1 MNTTQQINI
10 SEIQKK
16 LVETINHTDWYGLLN
31 HFITKSEF
39 QEILEKLVFEV
50 EEGKRFVPKIKNTLN
65 AFKECSFKDLKVVVI
80 GQDPYPW
87 LYKNHPD
94 GTVADGLAFSCG
106 HSMKIQP
113 SLEYIYTAMG
123 KEPDDRNPD
132 LKYLANQGVLLLNS
146 AFTVEVNKP
155 GTHYHIWK
163 PFMNIILDAIC
174 YNKPGIVFIL
184 LGKVAQQFEDVITED
199 NLILKAS
206 HPASAGYNKGI
217 WNCEDVFNKTNEYLK
232 QRGKTIIQW

>member
-1 MNTTQQINI
+1 MSNIEQINVE
-10 SEIQKK
+10 EIQKK
-16 LVETINHTDWYGLLN
+16 LVNTISHTEWYNLLN

-39 QEILEKLVFEV
+39 QEILEALIFQV
-50 EEGKRFVPKIKNTLN
+50 EEGKRFVPKLKNTLN
-65 AFKECSFKDLKVVVI
+65 AFRECSFTNLKVVVI

-87 LYKNHPD
+87 LHKNHPD

-113 SLEYIYTAMG
+113 SLQYMFDALG
-123 KEPDDRNPD
+123 KAEEDRNPD

-163 PFMNIILDAIC
+163 PFMNIILDTIC
-174 YNKPGIVFIL
+174 YNKSKIVFIL
-184 LGKVAQQFEDVITED
+184 LGKVAHQFEDMISD
-199 NLILKAS
+199 NNLILKAS
-206 HPASAGYNKGI
+206 HPASAGYNKGV
-217 WNCEDVFNKTNEYLK
+217 WDCNDVFNKTNEYLLNND
-232 QRGKTIIQW
+232 KTIIQW

>member
-106 HSMKIQP
+106 NSMKIQP
-113 SLEYIYTAMG
+113 SLEYIYNAMG
-123 KEPDDRNPD
+123 KEPEDRNPD
-132 LKYLANQGVLLLNS
+132 LKYLAEQGVLLLNS
-146 AFTVEVNKP
+146 ALTVEVNKP
-155 GTHYHIWK
+155 GTHYTIWK
-163 PFMNIILDAIC
+163 PFINIVIDTIN
-174 YNKPGIVFIL
+174 YNKSDIVYIL
-184 LGKVAQQFEDVITED
+184 LGKVAQQ
-199 NLILKAS
+199 LLM
-206 HPASAGYNKGI
+206 
-217 WNCEDVFNKTNEYLK
+217 
-232 QRGKTIIQW
+232 

>member
-1 MNTTQQINI
+1 MNTIQQINVE
-10 SEIQKK
+10 EIQKK
-16 LVETINHTDWYGLLN
+16 LANTLSKTAWYNVLN

-39 QEILEKLVFEV
+39 QEIVEKLIYEV
-50 EEGKRFVPKIKNTLN
+50 EQGKRFVPKIKNTLN
-65 AFKECSFKDLKVVVI
+65 AFKECDLSDLKVVII

-113 SLEYIYTAMG
+113 SLDYIYNAMG

-132 LKYLANQGVLLLNS
+132 LRYLANQGVLLLNS

-155 GTHYHIWK
+155 GTHYDIWK
-163 PFMNIILDAIC
+163 PFMNIVIDTIN
-174 YNKPGIVFIL
+174 YNKSDIVFIL
-184 LGKVAQQFEDVITED
+184 LGKVAQQFEDMISDKHLV
-199 NLILKAS
+199 LKAS
-206 HPASAGYNKGI
+206 HPASAGYNKGV
-217 WNCEDVFNKTNEYLK
+217 WNCDDVFNRANNYLK
-232 QRGKTIIQW
+232 EKDKTTIQW

>member
-184 LGKVAQQFEDVITED
+184 LGKVAQQFEDMITED

>member
-16 LVETINHTDWYGLLN
+16 LVETINHTEWYSTLN

-39 QEILEKLVFEV
+39 KEILEKLVFEV

-65 AFKECSFKDLKVVVI
+65 AFKFCDLKDLKVVII

-106 HSMKIQP
+106 NSMKIQP
-113 SLEYIYTAMG
+113 SLEYIYNAMG
-123 KEPDDRNPD
+123 KEPEDRNPD
-132 LKYLANQGVLLLNS
+132 LKYLAEQGVLLLNS
-146 AFTVEVNKP
+146 ALTVEVNKP
-155 GTHYHIWK
+155 GTHYTIWK
-163 PFMNIILDAIC
+163 PFINIVIDTIN
-174 YNKPGIVFIL
+174 YNKSDIVYIL
-184 LGKVAQQFEDVITED
+184 LGKVAQQYEDVID
-199 NLILKAS
+199 DSNLILKAS
-206 HPASAGYNKGI
+206 HPASAGYNKGV
-217 WNCEDVFNKTNEYLK
+217 WNCEDVFNRANNHLQEK
-232 QRGKTIIQW
+232 GKTIIQW

>member
-106 HSMKIQP
+106 NSMKIQP
-113 SLEYIYTAMG
+113 SLEYIYNAMG

-163 PFMNIILDAIC
+163 PFMNIILDTIC
-174 YNKPGIVFIL
+174 YNKSGIVFIL
-184 LGKVAQQFEDVITED
+184 LGKVAQQFEDMITED

-206 HPASAGYNKGI
+206 HPASAGYNKGV

-232 QRGKTIIQW
+232 ERGKTIIQW

>member
-16 LVETINHTDWYGLLN
+16 LVETISHTDWYTTLN

-39 QEILEKLVFEV
+39 KEILEKLLYEV
-50 EEGKRFVPKIKNTLN
+50 EQGKRFVPKIKNTLN
-65 AFKECSFKDLKVVVI
+65 AFKFCDLKDLKVVII

-113 SLEYIYTAMG
+113 SLEYIYNAMG
-123 KEPDDRNPD
+123 KEPEDRNPD
-132 LKYLANQGVLLLNS
+132 LKYLAEQGVLLLNS
-146 AFTVEVNKP
+146 ALTVEVNKP
-155 GTHYHIWK
+155 GTHYTIWK
-163 PFMNIILDAIC
+163 PFINIVIDTIN
-174 YNKPGIVFIL
+174 YNKSDIVYIL
-184 LGKVAQQFEDVITED
+184 LGKVAQQYEDMINDD
-199 NLILKAS
+199 NLVLKTS
-206 HPASAGYNKGI
+206 HPASAGYNKGV
-217 WNCEDVFNKTNEYLK
+217 WNCDDVFNRANEYLQEK
-232 QRGKTIIQW
+232 GKTIIQW

>member
-1 MNTTQQINI
+1 MSTIQQINVE
-10 SEIQKK
+10 EIQKK
-16 LVETINHTDWYGLLN
+16 LANTLSKTAWYNVLN

-39 QEILEKLVFEV
+39 QEIIEKLIYEV
-50 EEGKRFVPKIKNTLN
+50 EQGKRFVPKIKNTLN
-65 AFKECSFKDLKVVVI
+65 AFKECDLSDLKVVII

-94 GTVADGLAFSCG
+94 GSVADGLAFSCG

-113 SLEYIYTAMG
+113 SLDYIYTALG

-146 AFTVEVNKP
+146 ALTVEVNKP
-155 GTHYHIWK
+155 GTHYTIWR
-163 PFMNIILDAIC
+163 PFINIVIDTINH
-174 YNKPGIVFIL
+174 NKSDIVFIL
-184 LGKVAQQFEDVITED
+184 LGKVAQQFEDMISDKHLV
-199 NLILKAS
+199 LKAS

-217 WNCEDVFNKTNEYLK
+217 WNCDDVFNKANNYLK
-232 QRGKTIIQW
+232 EKDKTIIQW

>member
-1 MNTTQQINI
+1 MSTIQQINVE
-10 SEIQKK
+10 EIQKK
-16 LVETINHTDWYGLLN
+16 LANTLSKTAWYNVLN

-39 QEILEKLVFEV
+39 QEIVEKLIYEV
-50 EEGKRFVPKIKNTLN
+50 EQGKRFVPKIKNTLN
-65 AFKECSFKDLKVVVI
+65 AFKECDLSDLKVVII

-113 SLEYIYTAMG
+113 SLDYIYNAMG

-132 LKYLANQGVLLLNS
+132 LRYLANQGVLLLNS

-155 GTHYHIWK
+155 GTHYDIWK
-163 PFMNIILDAIC
+163 PFMNIVIDTIN
-174 YNKPGIVFIL
+174 YNKSDIVFIL
-184 LGKVAQQFEDVITED
+184 LGKVAQHFEDMISDKHLV
-199 NLILKAS
+199 LKAS
-206 HPASAGYNKGI
+206 HPASAGYNKGV
-217 WNCEDVFNKTNEYLK
+217 WNCDDVFNRANNYLK
-232 QRGKTIIQW
+232 EKDKTTIQW

>member
-1 MNTTQQINI
+1 MSNVQQINI
-10 SEIQKK
+10 QEIQKK
-16 LVETINHTDWYGLLN
+16 LVDSINHTDWYGLLN

-39 QEILEKLVFEV
+39 QEILEELLFQV

-65 AFKECSFKDLKVVVI
+65 AFKECSFKELKVVVI

-106 HSMKIQP
+106 NSMKIQP
-113 SLEYIYTAMG
+113 SLQYIFDAMG
-123 KEPDDRNPD
+123 KAEEDRNPD

-163 PFMNIILDAIC
+163 PFMNIILDTIC
-174 YNKPGIVFIL
+174 HNKSDIVFIL
-184 LGKVAQQFEDVITED
+184 LGKVAQQFEDMITGD

-206 HPASAGYNKGI
+206 HPATAGYNKGV
-217 WNCEDVFNKTNEYLK
+217 WDCSDVFNKTNEYLLD
-232 QRGKTIIQW
+232 RDKTIIQW

>member
-113 SLEYIYTAMG
+113 SLEYIYNAMG

-174 YNKPGIVFIL
+174 YNKSGIVFIL
-184 LGKVAQQFEDVITED
+184 LGKVAQQFEDMITED

-217 WNCEDVFNKTNEYLK
+217 WNCEDVFNKTNEYIK

>member
-1 MNTTQQINI
+1 MSNIEQINVE
-10 SEIQKK
+10 EIQKK
-16 LVETINHTDWYGLLN
+16 LVNTISHTEWFNLLN

-39 QEILEKLVFEV
+39 QEILEALIFQV
-50 EEGKRFVPKIKNTLN
+50 EEGKRFVPKLKNTLN
-65 AFKECSFKDLKVVVI
+65 AFRECSFTNLKVVVI

-94 GTVADGLAFSCG
+94 GTIADGLAFSCG

-113 SLEYIYTAMG
+113 SLQFMFDALG
-123 KEPDDRNPD
+123 KSEEDRNPD

-163 PFMNIILDAIC
+163 PFMNIILDTIC
-174 YNKPGIVFIL
+174 YNKSKIVFIL
-184 LGKVAQQFEDVITED
+184 LGKVAHQFEDMISDD

-206 HPASAGYNKGI
+206 HPASAGYNKGV
-217 WNCEDVFNKTNEYLK
+217 WDCNDVFNKTNEYLLNND
-232 QRGKTIIQW
+232 KTIIQW

>member
-1 MNTTQQINI
+1 MSNIEQINVE
-10 SEIQKK
+10 EIQKK
-16 LVETINHTDWYGLLN
+16 LVNTISHTEWYNLLN

-39 QEILEKLVFEV
+39 QEILEALIFQV
-50 EEGKRFVPKIKNTLN
+50 EEGKRFVPKLKNTLN
-65 AFKECSFKDLKVVVI
+65 AFKECSFTNLKVVVI

-94 GTVADGLAFSCG
+94 GTIADGLAFSCG

-113 SLEYIYTAMG
+113 SLQFMFDALDKSE
-123 KEPDDRNPD
+123 EDRNPN

-163 PFMNIILDAIC
+163 PFMNIILDTIC
-174 YNKPGIVFIL
+174 YNKSKIVFIL
-184 LGKVAQQFEDVITED
+184 LGKVAHQFEDMIND
-199 NLILKAS
+199 GNLILKAS
-206 HPASAGYNKGI
+206 HPASAGYNKGV
-217 WNCEDVFNKTNEYLK
+217 WDCNDVFNKTNEYLLNND
-232 QRGKTIIQW
+232 KTVIQW

>member
-1 MNTTQQINI
+1 MSTIQQINVE
-10 SEIQKK
+10 EIQKK
-16 LVETINHTDWYGLLN
+16 LANTLSKTAWYNVLN

-39 QEILEKLVFEV
+39 QEIVEKLIYEV
-50 EEGKRFVPKIKNTLN
+50 EQGKRFVPKIKNTLN
-65 AFKECSFKDLKVVVI
+65 AFKECDLSDLKVVII

-113 SLEYIYTAMG
+113 SLDYINNAMG

-132 LKYLANQGVLLLNS
+132 LRYLANQGVLLLNS

-155 GTHYHIWK
+155 GTHYDIWK
-163 PFMNIILDAIC
+163 PFMNIVIDTIN
-174 YNKPGIVFIL
+174 YNKSDIVFIL
-184 LGKVAQQFEDVITED
+184 LGKVAQQFEDMISDKHLV
-199 NLILKAS
+199 LKAS
-206 HPASAGYNKGI
+206 HPASAGYNKGV
-217 WNCEDVFNKTNEYLK
+217 WNCDDVFNRANNYLK
-232 QRGKTIIQW
+232 EKDKTTIQW

>member
-113 SLEYIYTAMG
+113 SLEYIYNAMG
-123 KEPDDRNPD
+123 KVPDDRNPD

-174 YNKPGIVFIL
+174 YNKSGIVFIL
-184 LGKVAQQFEDVITED
+184 LGKVAQQFEDMITED

>member
-1 MNTTQQINI
+1 MSNIQTINI
-10 SEIQKK
+10 EEIQKK
-16 LVETINHTDWYGLLN
+16 LADTLSNTSWYNLLN

-39 QEILEKLVFEV
+39 KEILEKLVYEV

-65 AFKECSFKDLKVVVI
+65 AFKECDIDNLKVVII

-106 HSMKIQP
+106 NSMKIQP
-113 SLEYIYTAMG
+113 SLEYIYNAME
-123 KEPDDRNPD
+123 KDIADRNPD
-132 LKYLANQGVLLLNS
+132 LKYLAHQGVLLLNS
-146 AFTVEVNKP
+146 ALTVEVNKP
-155 GTHYHIWK
+155 GTHYSIWK
-163 PFMNIILDAIC
+163 PFINIVIDIINH
-174 YNKPGIVFIL
+174 NKSNIVYIL
-184 LGKVAQQFEDVITED
+184 LGKVAQQFEDMISGD

-217 WNCEDVFNKTNEYLK
+217 WNCEDVFNRTNTYLEENN
-232 QRGKTIIQW
+232 KTIIQW

>member
-16 LVETINHTDWYGLLN
+16 LVETINHTEWYSTLN

-39 QEILEKLVFEV
+39 KEILEKLVFEV

-65 AFKECSFKDLKVVVI
+65 AFKFCDLKDLKVVII

-106 HSMKIQP
+106 NSMKIQP
-113 SLEYIYTAMG
+113 SLEYIYNAMG
-123 KEPDDRNPD
+123 KEPEDRNPD
-132 LKYLANQGVLLLNS
+132 LKYLAEQGVLLLNS
-146 AFTVEVNKP
+146 ALTVEVNKP
-155 GTHYHIWK
+155 GTHYTIWK
-163 PFMNIILDAIC
+163 PFINIVIDTIN
-174 YNKPGIVFIL
+174 YNKSDIVYIL
-184 LGKVAQQFEDVITED
+184 LGKVAQQYEDVID
-199 NLILKAS
+199 DNNLILKAS
-206 HPASAGYNKGI
+206 HPASAGYNKGV
-217 WNCEDVFNKTNEYLK
+217 WNCEDVFNRANNYLQEK
-232 QRGKTIIQW
+232 GKTIIQW

>member
-1 MNTTQQINI
+1 MNNVQQINI
-10 SEIQKK
+10 QEIQKK
-16 LVETINHTDWYGLLN
+16 LVDSINHTDWYGLLN

-39 QEILEKLVFEV
+39 QEILEELLFQV

-106 HSMKIQP
+106 HSMKVQP
-113 SLEYIYTAMG
+113 SLQYMFDALG
-123 KEPDDRNPD
+123 KAEEDRNPD
-132 LKYLANQGVLLLNS
+132 LKYLAHQGVLLLNS

-174 YNKPGIVFIL
+174 YNKSGIVFIL
-184 LGKVAQQFEDVITED
+184 LGKVAQQFEDMITED

-206 HPASAGYNKGI
+206 HPASAGYSKGV
-217 WNCEDVFNKTNEYLK
+217 WDCSDVFNKTNEYLLE
-232 QRGKTIIQW
+232 RGKTIIQW

>member
-1 MNTTQQINI
+1 MSNIEQINVE
-10 SEIQKK
+10 EIQKK
-16 LVETINHTDWYGLLN
+16 LVNTISHTEWFNLLN

-39 QEILEKLVFEV
+39 QEILEALIFQV
-50 EEGKRFVPKIKNTLN
+50 EEGKRFVPKLKNTLN
-65 AFKECSFKDLKVVVI
+65 AFRECSFTNLKVVVI

-94 GTVADGLAFSCG
+94 GTIADGLAFSCG

-113 SLEYIYTAMG
+113 SLQYMFDALG
-123 KEPDDRNPD
+123 KSEEDRNPD

-163 PFMNIILDAIC
+163 PFMNIILDTIC
-174 YNKPGIVFIL
+174 YNKSKIVFIL
-184 LGKVAQQFEDVITED
+184 LGKVAHQFEDMISDD

-206 HPASAGYNKGI
+206 HPASAGYNKGV
-217 WNCEDVFNKTNEYLK
+217 WDCNDVFNKTNEYLLNND
-232 QRGKTIIQW
+232 KTIIQW

>member
-1 MNTTQQINI
+1 MNTIQQINI

-113 SLEYIYTAMG
+113 SLEYIYNAMG

-174 YNKPGIVFIL
+174 YNKSGIVFIL
-184 LGKVAQQFEDVITED
+184 LGKVAQQFEDMITED